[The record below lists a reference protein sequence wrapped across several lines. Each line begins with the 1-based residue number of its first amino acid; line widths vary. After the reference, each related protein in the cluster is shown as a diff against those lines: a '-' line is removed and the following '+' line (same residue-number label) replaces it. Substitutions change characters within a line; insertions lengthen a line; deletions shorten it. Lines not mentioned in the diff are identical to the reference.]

1 MKFVRKHKKASIIVL
16 VILIFT
22 FSFSVAF
29 GKYFFNIINN
39 YILES
44 RNFYFNSSQLTI
56 NNKKYQINNWDG
68 ISSYPITVDLD
79 NQKNLDVYTIGDI
92 TYDISYD
99 CEDTVTCTLS
109 KTSGTIREQSHT
121 DSYILTVVPKQTFK
135 EGESV
140 RVKTIARS
148 KTPYEK
154 ELSATYTLK
163 VTQSNFSY
171 SIDDEEGSLVALLH
185 LNNSL
190 TFYTVQT
197 AFGSKQVGDKV
208 SVEEYEALSDT
219 NKANCYSAIVTL
231 EFDPNVV
238 LLDSTNPTILNRL
251 PSNYQ
256 TTTINGN
263 QYVSKY
269 SFKMNA
275 ISSNLI
281 TFYKNDKTADYT
293 YPIKNDTPIVNVS
306 VQLPEE

>member
-16 VILIFT
+16 ILLIFT
-22 FSFSVAF
+22 FSFTVAF
-29 GKYFFNIINN
+29 GKYFYNIINN

-92 TYDISYD
+92 TYDITYE
-99 CEDTVTCTLS
+99 CEDTVTCTLN
-109 KTSGTIREQSHT
+109 KTSGTIREQDHT
-121 DSYILTVVPKQTFK
+121 DSYILTVIPNQTFR

-140 RVKTIARS
+140 RVKTIATSR
-148 KTPYEK
+148 TPYEK

-190 TFYTVQT
+190 TFYSVQT

-208 SVEEYEALSDT
+208 SVDEYEALSTTD
-219 NKANCYSAIVTL
+219 KAKCYSAIVTL
-231 EFDPNVV
+231 TFDPNVV
-238 LLDSTNPTILNRL
+238 LLDSTNPTI
-251 PSNYQ
+251 
-256 TTTINGN
+256 
-263 QYVSKY
+263 
-269 SFKMNA
+269 
-275 ISSNLI
+275 
-281 TFYKNDKTADYT
+281 
-293 YPIKNDTPIVNVS
+293 IKIFI
-306 VQLPEE
+306 